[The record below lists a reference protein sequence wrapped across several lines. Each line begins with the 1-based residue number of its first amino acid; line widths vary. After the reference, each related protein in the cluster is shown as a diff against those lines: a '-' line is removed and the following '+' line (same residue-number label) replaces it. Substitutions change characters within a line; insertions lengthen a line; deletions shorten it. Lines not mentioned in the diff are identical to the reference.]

1 MVIKDNCQVVP
12 VLIKETAVV
21 SILPD

>member
-1 MVIKDNCQVVP
+1 MVIKDICQVVP